1 MSRIGRNA
9 PRMILRDPR
18 PEANGSGQ
26 GGRGRQGAA
35 SETGREGRDGSPIR
49 NSWVPYGSPFPV
61 WRVPPARFD
70 RRFEKAGKASPC

>member
-9 PRMILRDPR
+9 PRMIRRDPR

-35 SETGREGRDGSPIR
+35 SETGRDGKG
-49 NSWVPYGSPFPV
+49 WVPYS
-61 WRVPPARFD
+61 
-70 RRFEKAGKASPC
+70 E